1 MTARVINDTTLGA
14 WVDALIREQTVY
26 GVRARGD
33 RFAFGPLA
41 RAADLRLDHDVTI
54 LPPKKYFLPSKE
66 VLMEFD
72 RSEMR
77 FKTVLDGDRFVVFG
91 VHPCDM
97 AAISQLDAI
106 FSGGNHDLHYMTRR
120 ENATIV
126 VCDVQNP
133 SQHVFA
139 GCMGTSSAEDVRGH
153 DVALT
158 RLEDG
163 SNVVEALTAKGEAL
177 MASMSGGSIAEKQH
191 LDDRTR
197 TWERNRRRLRKHD
210 LKMAPE
216 DLPGL
221 LERSYDH
228 PVWEE
233 KSELCHSC
241 GSCNLVCPTCY
252 CFDVE
257 DDLDWNMETGRR
269 ARTWSAC
276 MLAGFAVVAGGHN
289 FRGTR
294 AARYRHRYFRKGKY
308 SRDTGGEIACIGCGR
323 CIAACTTGI
332 ANPVDV
338 FNRLL
343 EDGR

>member
-1 MTARVINDTTLGA
+1 VIDDTALVA

-26 GVRARGD
+26 GVQARGA

-54 LPPKKYFLPSKE
+54 LPPKKYFLPQKE
-66 VLMEFD
+66 ILNEFD
-72 RSEMR
+72 RCKMQ
-77 FKTVLDGDRFVVFG
+77 FKSVLDGDRFVVFG
-91 VHPCDM
+91 VHTYDM
-97 AAISQLDAI
+97 AAISQLDAV
-106 FSGGNHDLHYMTRR
+106 FSRGNFDTHYMTRR
-120 ENATIV
+120 ANASIV
-126 VCDVQNP
+126 VCDVLNP
-133 SQHVFA
+133 SEHVFA
-139 GCMGTSSAEDVRGH
+139 GCMGTATAEDVRGH

-158 RLEDG
+158 RLDDG
-163 SNVVEALTAKGEAL
+163 SYVVEARTEKGEAL
-177 MASMSGGSIAEKQH
+177 MGSMEASSAAEIEH
-191 LDDRTR
+191 LEGRSKV
-197 TWERNRRRLRKHD
+197 WERNRIRLRKHD
-210 LKMAPE
+210 LKMKPD
-216 DLPGL
+216 DLPDL
-221 LERSYDH
+221 LEGNYDH

-257 DDLDWNMETGRR
+257 DELDWNMETGRR
-269 ARTWSAC
+269 VRTWSAC
-276 MLAGFAVVAGGHN
+276 MLAGFARVAGGHN
-289 FRGTR
+289 FRGSR
-294 AARYRHRYFRKGKY
+294 AARYRHRYLRKGKY
-308 SRDTGGEIACIGCGR
+308 SRDAGGDIACIGCGR